1 MIIYTEIS
9 TGDRYYDTTML
20 QRLLKISKSKLKRE
34 MSLYG
39 FKNSDYLTYN
49 NRYLIKENAVIAFA
63 ENLIEKWAI
72 QEMRAYN
79 RVIKKLENGDGI

>member
-1 MIIYTEIS
+1 
-9 TGDRYYDTTML
+9 
-20 QRLLKISKSKLKRE
+20 